1 VHGCRGRHYVNPTPV
16 IATVGGQFPP
26 TAHSR
31 LKIIDIWE
39 GDGAIAEADDTVR
52 VHHADVAY
60 STCVGL
66 RPSRQRV
73 ARCGMSYAVTYPGG
87 PASARGY
94 DFEQFVQ
101 QILER
106 SPDMRLASAP
116 SPYGGDYGFDFAA
129 VRKGQTLL
137 IEVKVTTPQTS
148 HRLEQ
153 MSAQL
158 RAAADQYTELQPGT
172 EPRLVLAI
180 PGVLA
185 ESKRTLALRSR
196 LEIWDG
202 PHLSSWAGE
211 LGVPVPPYVATADRE
226 TDDEPAAVFEHGLLQ
241 RLHEIEPGQP
251 GWSAYEKYCEDLLN
265 FLFVPPLNPAIPQS
279 RDERHANRRDYLL
292 PNYALDGGWWQ
303 FMRSHYE
310 AHYVV
315 AEVKNLTGRPG
326 KREILQVANYLN
338 PHGTGLFAMIMAR
351 TGMDETARWICREQ
365 WVQHNKMIIGLDDE
379 DVWQMV
385 ETKVAGNDPA
395 ELIRQKIEDFRL
407 RI

>member
-1 VHGCRGRHYVNPTPV
+1 MAWISY
-16 IATVGGQFPP
+16 
-26 TAHSR
+26 
-31 LKIIDIWE
+31 L
-39 GDGAIAEADDTVR
+39 
-52 VHHADVAY
+52 
-60 STCVGL
+60 
-66 RPSRQRV
+66 SRQRV
-73 ARCGMSYAVTYPGG
+73 ARCDMGYAVTYPGG
-87 PASARGY
+87 LATARAFE
-94 DFEQFVQ
+94 FEQFVQ

-106 SPDMRLASAP
+106 SSAMRLASVP
-116 SPYGGDYGFDFAA
+116 SPHRGDHGFDFAA
-129 VRKGQTLL
+129 VRKDQMLL
-137 IEVKVTTPQTS
+137 IEVKVMTPQTS

-153 MSAQL
+153 MSVQL
-158 RAAADQYTELQPGT
+158 RAAADRYTELQPST
-172 EPRLVLAI
+172 EPRLVLAV

-185 ESKRTLALRSR
+185 ESKKTLALRSR

-202 PHLSSWAGE
+202 PQLSSWADA
-211 LGVPVPPYVATADRE
+211 LGIPVPPYVARADRE
-226 TDDEPAAVFEHGLLQ
+226 TDEESTTVFEHDLLQ
-241 RLHEIEPGQP
+241 RLHEIESGPL

-292 PNYALDGGWWQ
+292 PNYALDGGWWE

-315 AEVKNLTGRPG
+315 AEVKNLAGRPG

-351 TGMDETARWICREQ
+351 KEMDETARWICREQ

-379 DVWQMV
+379 DIRQMV
-385 ETKVAGNDPA
+385 ETKAAGNDPA